1 MTPLGR
7 LQRQARD
14 AGFAADRVLTVGVV
28 ERIHPQ
34 VDASGDPNGRALY
47 DVRIFSRRGRP
58 YILRHVASA
67 VPVQARVR
75 PDDTIQEGHEVF
87 VTLVGGQHSRGAWIT
102 GLVQPPVPQLQAD
115 TVDVSPFGT
124 YAGTSQVPTL
134 PGVANRLLEVEDA
147 FVATAASMRL
157 GFSLTLPAIQ
167 GAHEVVL
174 TGLDRWDGE
183 HTIHSSAPGPHT
195 HTADDHIQHRLFAI
209 LEIGAAGNIT
219 GGLGG
224 AVIQWQADARLLD
237 GADLIGQS
245 THPFVGQG
253 VITGGTVTDTASE
266 RRWRFTEQLLTT
278 QAVWTGVFDTREVM
292 GKPLQLEMYLVGSF
306 VNPERVHAARPVGL
320 HHRPGQVRRRGRGLR
335 LRPAGVGI
343 TMSLI
348 THQFTEEA

>member
-1 MTPLGR
+1 M
-7 LQRQARD
+7 
-14 AGFAADRVLTVGVV
+14 LTVGVV

-102 GLVQPPVPQLQAD
+102 GLVQPPVPQMQAD

-147 FVATAASMRL
+147 FIVTAASMRL

-167 GAHEVVL
+167 GVHEAVL
-174 TGLDRWDGE
+174 TGLAEWDGG
-183 HTIHSSAPGPHT
+183 HTIHDNQAPPTAHD
-195 HTADDHIQHRLFAI
+195 HNADDHVKHLI
-209 LEIGAAGNIT
+209 LLDGAAANIT

-253 VITGGTVTDTASE
+253 VITSGTVTDTLSSRE

-292 GKPLQLEMYLVGSF
+292 GKPLKLEMYLVGSF
-306 VNPERVHAARPVGL
+306 VNASEYTL
-320 HHRPGQVRRRGRGLR
+320 PGQWSFTIDQVKYAAVEEGYGSGL
-335 LRPAGVGI
+335 PA
-343 TMSLI
+343 
-348 THQFTEEA
+348 